1 MNEKNIIL
9 LAALGFG
16 AYYLLTRRAA
26 AATGSYVPAGAG
38 AAQTQNNQP
47 STKNALIE
55 GGFGLLSQWLGNQP
69 TQQQINTEL
78 ASEIAYYGAAP
89 DGQAVNVAQAYAENY
104 YSYRGDN

>member
-1 MNEKNIIL
+1 MNEKDIIL

-16 AYYLLTRRAA
+16 AYYMLTRKASAQAA
-26 AATGSYVPAGAG
+26 RIPAGSG

-47 STKNALIE
+47 STKDTLLA
-55 GGFGLLSQWLGNQP
+55 GGLGLLSQWMGSRA
-69 TQQQINTEL
+69 TQQQIDTEL

-89 DGQAVNVAQAYAENY
+89 DGQAVNVAQQYAENY